1 MQSGLGGRG
10 PVATGGRDN
19 ESPLKARSGLPLG
32 ETQGR
37 APSWGGSGY
46 SDLTLGMGRGVLG
59 GIQEMTKLGNLP
71 WSGVGEKRDC
81 RKMPRFLLWKR
92 NKLHAGAE
100 KMRKHQISEEK
111 KKKEEEVKLR
121 RHLATGAPG
130 KQGAGVRN
138 WRDSGKTS
146 AQSFYSAPPLLIS
159 TIPPSRNKV
168 PSSSFLVSLHPPE
181 KHRSCP
187 RSSFRCLHRFEEE
200 TKGPSLEAHHPK
212 GCWVLLYSRRGN
224 PAPPS
229 RLLGWDSRK

>member
-111 KKKEEEVKLR
+111 KKKK
-121 RHLATGAPG
+121 
-130 KQGAGVRN
+130 K
-138 WRDSGKTS
+138 K
-146 AQSFYSAPPLLIS
+146 
-159 TIPPSRNKV
+159 
-168 PSSSFLVSLHPPE
+168 
-181 KHRSCP
+181 
-187 RSSFRCLHRFEEE
+187 
-200 TKGPSLEAHHPK
+200 
-212 GCWVLLYSRRGN
+212 
-224 PAPPS
+224 
-229 RLLGWDSRK
+229 

>member
-1 MQSGLGGRG
+1 M
-10 PVATGGRDN
+10 
-19 ESPLKARSGLPLG
+19 KAPNKAGSGLPLG

-46 SDLTLGMGRGVLG
+46 SDLTLGMGGGVLG

-92 NKLHAGAE
+92 NKLHSGAE

-111 KKKEEEVKLR
+111 KKKEAKLR

-130 KQGAGVRN
+130 KQGAGGRN

-159 TIPPSRNKV
+159 TTPPQGT
-168 PSSSFLVSLHPPE
+168 
-181 KHRSCP
+181 SC
-187 RSSFRCLHRFEEE
+187 L
-200 TKGPSLEAHHPK
+200 
-212 GCWVLLYSRRGN
+212 
-224 PAPPS
+224 PAPSWS
-229 RLLGWDSRK
+229 RCILLRNTALALGHPLDVYTGLERKRKAHP